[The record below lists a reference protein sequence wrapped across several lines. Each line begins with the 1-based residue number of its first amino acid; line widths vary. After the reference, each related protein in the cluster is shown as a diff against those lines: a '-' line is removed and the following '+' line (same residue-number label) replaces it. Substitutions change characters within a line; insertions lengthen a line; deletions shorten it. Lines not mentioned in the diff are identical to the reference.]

1 MKKYIA
7 ILGFGIA
14 FLAFSAFT
22 LVGGLDDIKKALKS
36 GDAVALGQFM
46 GNNVEIEIDGDVDY
60 YTKAEAIA
68 KMKSF
73 FAANR
78 VSKFSQ
84 AHQGSTKDNSAQ
96 FLICHIDTKSGS
108 YRVYLLMKV
117 AGNSFTIQ
125 EMNFSKE

>member
-73 FAANR
+73 FAANS

>member
-1 MKKYIA
+1 MKKHIA
-7 ILGFGIA
+7 ILGLGIA

-22 LVGGLDDIKKALKS
+22 LTGGLDDIKKALKS
-36 GDAVALGQFM
+36 GDAVALGRYM

-60 YTKAEAIA
+60 YSKADAIA

-73 FAANR
+73 FAANQ
-78 VSKFSQ
+78 VASFSQ

-96 FLICHIDTKSGS
+96 FLICHLDTKAGS

-117 AGNSFTIQ
+117 NGNNFTIQ

>member
-7 ILGFGIA
+7 ILGLGIA

-22 LVGGLDDIKKALKS
+22 LAGGLDDIKKALKS
-36 GDAVALGQFM
+36 GDAAALGKYM

-60 YTKAEAIA
+60 YDKEEAIA

-73 FAANR
+73 FATNA

-96 FLICHIDTKSGS
+96 FLICHLDTKGGE
-108 YRVYLLMKV
+108 YRVYILMRV
-117 AGNSFTIQ
+117 NGNNFTIQ